1 MSLQGQDSI
10 EVQSDA
16 NNRSKFAMTPAGTDE
31 ANMISF
37 EDQQSS
43 IIPNPGALAQ

>member
-16 NNRSKFAMTPAGTDE
+16 NNRSKFAMTPTGTDE

-37 EDQQSS
+37 ED
-43 IIPNPGALAQ
+43 